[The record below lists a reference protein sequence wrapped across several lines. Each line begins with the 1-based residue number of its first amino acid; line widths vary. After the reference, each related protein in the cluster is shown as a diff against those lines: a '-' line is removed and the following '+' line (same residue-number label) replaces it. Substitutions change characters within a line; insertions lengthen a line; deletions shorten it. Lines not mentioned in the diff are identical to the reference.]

1 MVAVKAT
8 KEDLNS
14 WLDDDDDDE
23 SSDAKE
29 KPQKTEVKK
38 TPSKKTYAFCRVTI
52 VVCLR
57 QTTFLPS
64 SESNCVFYCGS
75 GVVGTQVDNIQR
87 DKHSDVLQQTRK
99 LKAHLPRLISL
110 LNTAGHPCSSSHRSP
125 GTCISSEVSEPSP
138 CTPCTPDAAPASWS
152 AWPTPLAPIPAHHLL
167 VENRLG
173 LTSETLL
180 LGIVS
185 SLT

>member
-1 MVAVKAT
+1 MHVKT
-8 KEDLNS
+8 KMIGTG
-14 WLDDDDDDE
+14 
-23 SSDAKE
+23 AKCAWM
-29 KPQKTEVKK
+29 
-38 TPSKKTYAFCRVTI
+38 S
-52 VVCLR
+52 
-57 QTTFLPS
+57 
-64 SESNCVFYCGS
+64 
-75 GVVGTQVDNIQR
+75 VVGRIRTYEIQSCDAMQIIPSTHSPYNQIPTHSPYNQQPHDNSTN
-87 DKHSDVLQQTRK
+87 KHTIPSRELFIETR
-99 LKAHLPRLISL
+99 RNQ
-110 LNTAGHPCSSSHRSP
+110 LNTAEHPCSSSHQSP

-152 AWPTPLAPIPAHHLL
+152 AWPTPLPPIPVNHLL

>member
-38 TPSKKTYAFCRVTI
+38 AESKKTYVFWRLNR

-64 SESNCVFYCGS
+64 SESNCVFYCG
-75 GVVGTQVDNIQR
+75 N
-87 DKHSDVLQQTRK
+87 
-99 LKAHLPRLISL
+99 
-110 LNTAGHPCSSSHRSP
+110 
-125 GTCISSEVSEPSP
+125 
-138 CTPCTPDAAPASWS
+138 
-152 AWPTPLAPIPAHHLL
+152 
-167 VENRLG
+167 
-173 LTSETLL
+173 
-180 LGIVS
+180 GIVRTHVIA
-185 SLT
+185 LVYTAIPPTNTEA

>member
-38 TPSKKTYAFCRVTI
+38 TPSKKTYAFWRVTI

-75 GVVGTQVDNIQR
+75 GIVGTQVVANI
-87 DKHSDVLQQTRK
+87 
-99 LKAHLPRLISL
+99 
-110 LNTAGHPCSSSHRSP
+110 NTACTSSNKHGSLKHIFLDSFPCL
-125 GTCISSEVSEPSP
+125 I
-138 CTPCTPDAAPASWS
+138 
-152 AWPTPLAPIPAHHLL
+152 
-167 VENRLG
+167 
-173 LTSETLL
+173 L
-180 LGIVS
+180 LGILVLLLTNLQGLA
-185 SLT
+185 SLQRSLSLRLALLALQTQHQLLGLLGLHRHCPSLLLTFLWKIGLV

>member
-1 MVAVKAT
+1 MHVKT
-8 KEDLNS
+8 KMTGVGAKCAWVSVVWRKRTRYRVVDAMKPSMYSSYNHSPHDNS
-14 WLDDDDDDE
+14 TN
-23 SSDAKE
+23 KH
-29 KPQKTEVKK
+29 TI
-38 TPSKKTYAFCRVTI
+38 PSRELFI
-52 VVCLR
+52 
-57 QTTFLPS
+57 
-64 SESNCVFYCGS
+64 E
-75 GVVGTQVDNIQR
+75 
-87 DKHSDVLQQTRK
+87 TRRNQ
-99 LKAHLPRLISL
+99 LS
-110 LNTAGHPCSSSHRSP
+110 TAEHPCSSSHQSP

-152 AWPTPLAPIPAHHLL
+152 AWPTPSPPIPVNHLL